1 MTIVK
6 IRLECHSISN
16 ELVEK
21 LKKRPDGTMNDDT
34 WSIDTM
40 VNKYNDWEIYRVFF
54 KKGPKVR
61 GLKSIQNSVSDA
73 TFALSFFVTK
83 YNFISNQ

>member
-16 ELVEK
+16 ELAEK

-34 WSIDTM
+34 WSIGTM
-40 VNKYNDWEIYRVFF
+40 VNKYND
-54 KKGPKVR
+54 
-61 GLKSIQNSVSDA
+61 
-73 TFALSFFVTK
+73 
-83 YNFISNQ
+83 